1 MGLPSEALTR
11 RSTLCS
17 IVGDEAGDG
26 RVNGGGPFP
35 TLTDAERARVGCDSY
50 MTEALPG
57 RLVRVRLV
65 RPVGID
71 AGVLLPPRVVPREN
85 SFRRESSDRTLR
97 RTRPDAKGSVSF
109 ADSSLVLLM
118 LLLLLL
124 LLLLLGLSAA
134 PCALA
139 AGGSVGLEEEEDARE
154 GAGEED
160 SEMSWLSS
168 SSSLVVSA
176 DPDCLLRRGN
186 VRRILRVNLGSSSIS
201 HRSPSDTTLLRG

>member
-50 MTEALPG
+50 MTEALPE

-71 AGVLLPPRVVPREN
+71 AGVLRPPRVVPREK

-97 RTRPDAKGSVSF
+97 RTRPDAEGSFSF
-109 ADSSLVLLM
+109 ADSSL
-118 LLLLLL
+118 LLLLLV
-124 LLLLLGLSAA
+124 LSAV
-134 PCALA
+134 PSALA
-139 AGGSVGLEEEEDARE
+139 AGGSVVLEEEDARE

-160 SEMSWLSS
+160 SEMSCLSS
-168 SSSLVVSA
+168 SSSVMVSA
-176 DPDCLLRRGN
+176 DPDCLLRREN

-201 HRSPSDTTLLRG
+201 QRSPSDTTLLRG